1 MWVMMYIKGR
11 RGDVNDCLYEVRL
24 GMCSGAIYVVCVGG
38 FSCIRC
44 GVVGD
49 GRGSW

>member
-1 MWVMMYIKGR
+1 MSMIVCMKLGWVCVVVVSMLFD
-11 RGDVNDCLYEVRL
+11 RGT
-24 GMCSGAIYVVCVGG
+24 CVGG